1 MKRDRKGEMNRIYVE
16 KSKVLR
22 KRAKGEVIRQ
32 DIESIVYSLVV
43 RRGSKP
49 AQSSDLG
56 SIRVESILRTDL

>member
-32 DIESIVYSLVV
+32 NIESIVYSLVV

-49 AQSSDLG
+49 AKSSDLG